1 MVAWLDQ
8 EGDPALEHGVV
19 PRLLHLVHVAASLD
33 APGRGGHPLPLTVVV
48 KVDPPTP
55 LPVVVSPA
63 QQGGPLSHRP
73 GQAGAGVAQLQ
84 GEVRLGE
91 MIKPVGEDNVERKY

>member
-1 MVAWLDQ
+1 MVTWLDQ

-19 PRLLHLVHVAASLD
+19 PSLLHLVHVAASLD
-33 APGRGGHPLPLTVVV
+33 APGRGGQPLPLTVGVPV
-48 KVDPPTP
+48 NPPAP

-63 QQGGPLSHRP
+63 QQHSPLSHRP
-73 GQAGAGVAQLQ
+73 GQTGARVAKLQ